1 MLIRTIVTILF
12 FFLTLAS
19 FVSVNSYDINDEEKT
34 FEIEVKGAVK
44 NPGVYEV
51 KKGETIEDVLMEAI
65 LLDDADTSSLN
76 LTRSLYPY
84 QVIVVGQI
92 AEEKKISINSA
103 TIEEL
108 DTLTGIGKATA
119 EKIIEY
125 RERNGGFSYLEEIME
140 VSGIKEET
148 YAKIKDKISL

>member
-34 FEIEVKGAVK
+34 YEIEVKGAVK

-92 AEEKKISINSA
+92 AEEKKISIN
-103 TIEEL
+103 
-108 DTLTGIGKATA
+108 G
-119 EKIIEY
+119 
-125 RERNGGFSYLEEIME
+125 
-140 VSGIKEET
+140 
-148 YAKIKDKISL
+148 

>member
-19 FVSVNSYDINDEEKT
+19 FVSVNSYDIGDKEKT
-34 FEIEVKGAVK
+34 YEIEVKGAVK

-84 QVIVVGQI
+84 QVIVVDQI

-108 DTLTGIGKATA
+108 DTLAGIGKATA

-140 VSGIKEET
+140 VSGIKEKT

>member
-1 MLIRTIVTILF
+1 MGKDIL
-12 FFLTLAS
+12 
-19 FVSVNSYDINDEEKT
+19 
-34 FEIEVKGAVK
+34 
-44 NPGVYEV
+44 
-51 KKGETIEDVLMEAI
+51 AI
-65 LLDDADTSSLN
+65 LGEVHPRL
-76 LTRSLYPY
+76 
-84 QVIVVGQI
+84 

-140 VSGIKEET
+140 VSGIKEKT

>member
-34 FEIEVKGAVK
+34 YEIEVKGAVK

-51 KKGETIEDVLMEAI
+51 KKSETIEDVLMEAI

-140 VSGIKEET
+140 VSGIKEKT

>member
-34 FEIEVKGAVK
+34 YEIEVKGAVK

-51 KKGETIEDVLMEAI
+51 KKRETIEDVLMEAI

-140 VSGIKEET
+140 VSGIKEKT

>member
-34 FEIEVKGAVK
+34 YEIEVKEAVK

-140 VSGIKEET
+140 VSGIKEKT

>member
-34 FEIEVKGAVK
+34 YEIEVKGAVK

-76 LTRSLYPY
+76 LTRSLCPY

-140 VSGIKEET
+140 VSGIKEKT